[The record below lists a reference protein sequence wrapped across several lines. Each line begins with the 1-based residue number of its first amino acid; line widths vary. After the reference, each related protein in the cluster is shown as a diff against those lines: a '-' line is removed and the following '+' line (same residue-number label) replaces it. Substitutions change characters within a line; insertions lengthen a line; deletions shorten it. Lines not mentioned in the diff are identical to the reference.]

1 MTRFATPHRELR
13 EQQFPMLNRYW
24 SDPAYAAE
32 CDAEA
37 VRLNAESMAMMDR
50 AIAKHPD
57 AVRVKRMRE
66 RAAYE
71 HQKELERG

>member
-1 MTRFATPHRELR
+1 MKAIDHARQHLAN
-13 EQQFPMLNRYW
+13 M
-24 SDPAYAAE
+24 PAERRAQLEAE
-32 CDAEA
+32 W
-37 VRLNAESMAMMDR
+37 L
-50 AIAKHPD
+50 HPD